1 LKDNSIPEFHKTDIF
16 KNLPEHERTNLLKEA
31 SARKL
36 AKGEFLVHQG
46 EIWPN
51 VVFVISGRLR
61 WAMLSTSGKEYV
73 LFNVEANQVFW
84 GHSIFDG
91 LPMPASLA
99 AANKSEVLLW
109 NQEIILRYLR
119 RYPDVMWDITG
130 VLTKIMRNAREII
143 YGLAFKPVA
152 GRLATLLMQR
162 CSDNS
167 GNTIERNFTL
177 YELATTLAAT
187 PEVVCRLLY
196 QFQEDGII
204 EITRASIYIH
214 DMGALEKAKED

>member
-1 LKDNSIPEFHKTDIF
+1 LKVNSIPEFHKTDIF
-16 KNLPEHERTNLLKEA
+16 KNLPELERTNLLKEA

-36 AKGEFLVHQG
+36 AKGEYLVHQG

-73 LFNVEANQVFW
+73 LFTIEANQVFW

-91 LPMPASLA
+91 LPMPASLS

-109 NQEIILRYLR
+109 NQETILRYLR

-130 VLTKIMRNAREII
+130 VLTQIMRNAREII

-152 GRLATLLMQR
+152 GRLATLLIQQ
-162 CSDNS
+162 CSDSS

-177 YELATTLAAT
+177 YELATTI
-187 PEVVCRLLY
+187 
-196 QFQEDGII
+196 EDGIL
-204 EITRASIYIH
+204 EITRASIKIH
-214 DMGALEKAKED
+214 DMGALENAKED